1 MRARGSILRRL
12 ETEGIAV
19 QAALGTV
26 LRGVDR
32 DEPVAHCFVEDP
44 HERGDGVLDRRG
56 PVPFLPGIDG
66 AVDDPGGDLRDR
78 QVP

>member
-32 DEPVAHCFVEDP
+32 DEPVAHRFIEDP
-44 HERGDGVLDRRG
+44 HERGDGVLDR
-56 PVPFLPGIDG
+56 
-66 AVDDPGGDLRDR
+66 
-78 QVP
+78 